1 MAFANAEEFWEVQN
15 RLEEIELSN
24 AMGQDTPE
32 QDEEYERLYKELVE
46 GGWTINMDTHQA
58 EPVGASDGK

>member
-1 MAFANAEEFWEVQN
+1 MAFKNAEEFWAVQ
-15 RLEEIELSN
+15 RRVEQIELAN

-32 QDEEYERLYKELVE
+32 QDEELKRLCKELDE

-58 EPVGASDGK
+58 EPVGV